1 MVILMSFGGPVFMQ
15 FSQIIKHNFPLICGG
30 SGDHG
35 GLAEWQLAGYSGVV
49 RMVYVRD
56 LGELES
62 KPFWPYQVLLSPSVL
77 S

>member
-1 MVILMSFGGPVFMQ
+1 MRKS
-15 FSQIIKHNFPLICGG
+15 GG
-30 SGDHG
+30 SGGHG